1 LSEDNGAYVIAF
13 DAALPADIAASNPE
27 LTTLRAGQRVL
38 ADGRA
43 WDVASVVQ
51 AKLLAAQGEL
61 PRPPRLEGSFT
72 VVDLRNSAGEVAT
85 LDTLDAQAVG
95 WSTGRAVA
103 LSELALQGLKDDN
116 EKTLKGQ
123 SLPCP
128 NCGAALEVKLAST
141 QSITC
146 TQCASVVDVSKGV
159 GADLAHYQQNNSG
172 LNGAEPQLP
181 LGSSGRL
188 ALGGEALDWQIVGF
202 QERCDIPEAGDDETT
217 YWREYLLFNRMA
229 GFAFLVDSEEGWSW
243 VKPLTGVPAV
253 RGTQATWQG
262 AAYEQRWRYGAL
274 VTWVQG
280 EFYWRLQQGERAD
293 VTDYEGKGANSALR
307 LSREATGSE
316 VTWSAGST
324 LSADTIARAFGIK
337 PEATAALQR
346 DAGPISSGL
355 GLGKALLIFVVIVVI
370 LLLFS
375 RCSSGSSSS
384 DCSEVRS
391 TFGESSAEYRQCLN
405 RQSSGG
411 VRPGGGSF
419 GGFSSGGGG
428 HK

>member
-1 LSEDNGAYVIAF
+1 
-13 DAALPADIAASNPE
+13 
-27 LTTLRAGQRVL
+27 
-38 ADGRA
+38 
-43 WDVASVVQ
+43 
-51 AKLLAAQGEL
+51 
-61 PRPPRLEGSFT
+61 
-72 VVDLRNSAGEVAT
+72 
-85 LDTLDAQAVG
+85 
-95 WSTGRAVA
+95 VA
-103 LSELALQGLKDDN
+103 LSELALQGLKDDS

-123 SLPCP
+123 GLPCP

-141 QSITC
+141 QSVTC
-146 TQCASVVDVSKGV
+146 TQCAAVVDVSKGT

-172 LNGAEPQLP
+172 PSGAEPQLP
-181 LGSSGRL
+181 LGSNGKL
-188 ALGGEALDWQIVGF
+188 ALGAKADALDWQIVGF

-217 YWREYLLFNRMA
+217 YWREYLLYNRGA

-243 VKPLTGVPAV
+243 VKPITGAPAV

-262 AAYEQRWRYGAL
+262 AAYEQRWRYGAK

-280 EFYWRLQQGERAD
+280 EFYWRVQQGERAE

-324 LSADTIARAFGIK
+324 LSADAIAKAFGIK

-346 DAGPISSGL
+346 DAGPVSSGL
-355 GLGKALLIFVVIVVI
+355 GMRKALILFVVIVFII
-370 LLLFS
+370 LLVS
-375 RCSSGSSSS
+375 RCSSSD

-391 TFGESSAEYRQCLN
+391 TFGDSSTEYKQCLK

-411 VRPGGGSF
+411 VVPGGGSF
-419 GGFSSGGGG
+419 GGYSSGGGG